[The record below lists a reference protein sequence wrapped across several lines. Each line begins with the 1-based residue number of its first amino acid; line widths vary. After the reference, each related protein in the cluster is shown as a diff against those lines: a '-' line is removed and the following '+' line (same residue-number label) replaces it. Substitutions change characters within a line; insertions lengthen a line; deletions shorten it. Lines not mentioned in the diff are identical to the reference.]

1 MGDCFLCGKKV
12 GALSSTFDFFTNFR
26 QSLEGMTVYDTLC
39 SHCSSNCGELS
50 SQEKLSELKETEGYE
65 KISKLKKTESQG
77 NSNLWYLCPIFLG
90 IMGGLLMFVAL
101 RNENEHM
108 ARKGLV
114 LSLILSG
121 IGFVLTVLVYLIM
134 PELLM

>member
-1 MGDCFLCGKKV
+1 
-12 GALSSTFDFFTNFR
+12 
-26 QSLEGMTVYDTLC
+26 MTVYDTLC

-101 RNENEHM
+101 RKENESM
-108 ARKGLV
+108 ASNGLLLSIILTAIGIATTV
-114 LSLILSG
+114 LSILR
-121 IGFVLTVLVYLIM
+121 
-134 PELLM
+134 PELFMWL